1 MKKLAISFAFLL
13 FCSSFLVATVN
24 AEENGPQLKF
34 SKDAEQLGI
43 ILVKDLETYKLQVEF
58 TNEGDAPLVL
68 SHVRGCCGTRIKSW
82 PKEPVM
88 PGEEG
93 VIEVEFRLAPRPHKV
108 SRTVT
113 VTSNDPKNVKMF
125 RIYGEVIHEETSD
138 FNSGQQNKAM
148 VPENKQ

>member
-1 MKKLAISFAFLL
+1 MKKLAISFASLL
-13 FCSSFLVATVN
+13 FCSFFLAATVH
-24 AEENGPQLKF
+24 AEEKGPELKF
-34 SKDAEQLGI
+34 SKDSEQLGT

-68 SHVRGCCGTRIKSW
+68 SNVRGCCGTRIKNW

-125 RIYGEVIHEETSD
+125 RIKGEVVHEETSD
-138 FNSGQQNKAM
+138 FNTGQQNKAM
-148 VPENKQ
+148 APENKQ

>member
-1 MKKLAISFAFLL
+1 MKKLAISFASLL
-13 FCSSFLVATVN
+13 FCSLFLVATLQ
-24 AEENGPQLKF
+24 AEEKGPELKF
-34 SKDAEQLGI
+34 SKDAEQLGT

-68 SHVRGCCGTRIKSW
+68 SHVRGCCGTRIKNW

-93 VIEVEFRLAPRPHKV
+93 VIEIEFRLAPRPHKV

-125 RIYGEVIHEETSD
+125 RIYGEVVNEETSD